1 MSKFRGHHSRLEYPN
16 QLNFV
21 MSDTNMQELKTDP
34 IISRD
39 IDIPLWLQLKSILQ
53 GQIQSGELLPDSR
66 LYSEHELCRMYGISR
81 TVVREAL
88 NELVHDRFIYR
99 IQGKGTFISGR
110 KEEQDF
116 AGSNIGF
123 SGEMIGKGREVIT
136 RILKQTLAKPGSRE
150 KRMLRLEAR
159 QLVVKIRRLMI
170 IDDQVRMLVD
180 MSFPADLVSGFENVN
195 LKNRSIYDTL
205 KRRYGLVPSTS
216 ERWIEAILP
225 SKKQAAFLN
234 VNEGTPLLGIESC
247 AYLSDGRVF
256 EYYYGIHRSDISRL
270 HFTFR

>member
-1 MSKFRGHHSRLEYPN
+1 
-16 QLNFV
+16 
-21 MSDTNMQELKTDP
+21 
-34 IISRD
+34 
-39 IDIPLWLQLKSILQ
+39 
-53 GQIQSGELLPDSR
+53 
-66 LYSEHELCRMYGISR
+66 MYGVSR

-136 RILKQTLAKPGSRE
+136 RILAQELSEPSARE
-150 KRMLRLEAR
+150 RRMLRLDVQQSA
-159 QLVVKIRRLMI
+159 VKIRRLMI

-180 MSFPADLVSGFENVN
+180 MSFPANLVSGFENVN
-195 LKNRSIYDTL
+195 LNNRSIYDTL
-205 KRRYGLVPSTS
+205 KRRYGLVPSSS

-225 SKKQAAFLN
+225 TKEQASLLN
-234 VNEGTPLLGIESC
+234 VSVGSPLLGIESC
-247 AYLSDGRVF
+247 AYLSDGRAF

>member
-1 MSKFRGHHSRLEYPN
+1 
-16 QLNFV
+16 
-21 MSDTNMQELKTDP
+21 
-34 IISRD
+34 
-39 IDIPLWLQLKSILQ
+39 
-53 GQIQSGELLPDSR
+53 
-66 LYSEHELCRMYGISR
+66 
-81 TVVREAL
+81 
-88 NELVHDRFIYR
+88 
-99 IQGKGTFISGR
+99 
-110 KEEQDF
+110 
-116 AGSNIGF
+116 
-123 SGEMIGKGREVIT
+123 
-136 RILKQTLAKPGSRE
+136 
-150 KRMLRLEAR
+150 
-159 QLVVKIRRLMI
+159 MI

>member
-1 MSKFRGHHSRLEYPN
+1 
-16 QLNFV
+16 
-21 MSDTNMQELKTDP
+21 MQESKTNT
-34 IISRD
+34 IIRRD
-39 IDIPLWLQLKSILQ
+39 DDTPLWLQLKTILQ

-66 LYSEHELCRMYGISR
+66 LYSEHELCRMFGVSR

-88 NELVHDRFIYR
+88 SELVHDRFIYR
-99 IQGKGTFISGR
+99 IQGKGTFISAR
-110 KEEQDF
+110 KEEQDY

-123 SGEMIGKGREVIT
+123 SGEMIGKGRKVISK
-136 RILKQTLAKPGSRE
+136 ILKQTLAQPGERE
-150 KRMLRLEAR
+150 RRLLRLTS
-159 QLVVKIRRLMI
+159 QHQVVQIRRLMQ
-170 IDDQVRMLVD
+170 IDDQPRLLVD

-195 LKNRSIYDTL
+195 LGNRSIYDVL

-225 SKKQAAFLN
+225 TDKHSALLN
-234 VNEGTPLLGIESC
+234 ISPGTPLLGIESC
-247 AYLSDGRVF
+247 AYLPDGRAF

>member
-1 MSKFRGHHSRLEYPN
+1 VQRINSQKSESAKG
-16 QLNFV
+16 
-21 MSDTNMQELKTDP
+21 
-34 IISRD
+34 
-39 IDIPLWLQLKSILQ
+39 IDREAGTPLWLQLKSILQ

-66 LYSEHELCRMYGISR
+66 LNSEHELCRIYGVSR

-88 NELVHDRFIYR
+88 SELVHDRYIYR

-110 KEEQDF
+110 KEEQDY

-123 SGEMIGKGREVIT
+123 SGEMTGKGREVMSK
-136 RILKQTLAKPGSRE
+136 ILRQTLAKPSGRE
-150 KRMLRLEAR
+150 KRMLRLAGPR
-159 QLVVKIRRLMI
+159 RVVQIRRLMH
-170 IDDQVRMLVD
+170 IDDQPRLLVD

-195 LKNRSIYDTL
+195 LGNRSIYDVL
-205 KRRYGLVPSTS
+205 KRRYGLVPSSS

-225 SKKQAAFLN
+225 TDKQAALLN
-234 VNEGTPLLGIESC
+234 ISPGTPLLGIESC
-247 AYLSDGRVF
+247 AYLSDGRAF

>member
-1 MSKFRGHHSRLEYPN
+1 M
-16 QLNFV
+16 
-21 MSDTNMQELKTDP
+21 NMQESNTDT

-66 LYSEHELCRMYGISR
+66 LYSEHELCRMYSISR

-99 IQGKGTFISGR
+99 IQGKGTFITGR

-136 RILKQTLAKPGSRE
+136 KILKQILSKPSSRE
-150 KRMLRLEAR
+150 KRMLRLDAH
-159 QLVVKIRRLMI
+159 QSIVKIRRLMI
-170 IDDQVRMLVD
+170 IDDQARMLVD

-195 LKNRSIYDTL
+195 LGNRSIYDIL

-225 SKKQAAFLN
+225 TDKQAALLN
-234 VNEGTPLLGIESC
+234 ISPGTPLLGIESC
-247 AYLSDGRVF
+247 AYLPDGRAF
-256 EYYYGIHRSDISRL
+256 EYYYGLHRSDISRL